1 MTNGLPQLFGTG
13 LGLSAAAG
21 LNSYAVLLVYGAMAR
36 FFPEDYPGAI
46 ARLLAS
52 TPALSV
58 AAILFFIEFFA
69 DKIPGLDHF
78 WHLLHSFVRPVVGAL
93 VALAVVQP
101 EGSAVL
107 NVVAAGSGGTVAL
120 VSHLVKSAT
129 RLTSTALTAGIANA
143 GISLAE
149 DIVAF
154 LQSLVSI
161 FLPLVALLVVAAIGL
176 LFVLAVPRMARS
188 IDLFGRR
195 RSGGPP
201 AGAAVLVLLLLAAH
215 GALGARPDDALT
227 NVGGVPPE
235 VAGARDIAR
244 LDGDARLDRI
254 LLVLP
259 HRNPEVLARLLA
271 NQQDPASPDFRRWL
285 FPAEFERRFGASD
298 ADVSALRAWLTSH
311 GLEVEDAPAGRA
323 ALVFSGRAR
332 DVESA
337 FDTELHELFFEGRVR
352 IANVRPARLPLDLAR
367 RVAGV
372 LSLHSFPRRRP
383 LAHRAPANTSE
394 GSHYLAPAD
403 FTAIYNVDALVA
415 SGLNGSGRTIGLLA
429 QTNVNVADTTYFRE
443 YFGLPANDPVVVL
456 NGSDPLIQSDDELES
471 DIDIQWA
478 GAVAPAARTLLIA
491 SATTETAYGVDLSAL
506 YAVSTNL
513 ADVLSLSYGACELD
527 FGDVDTSFYTNVWA
541 QAAAQ
546 GISVFVASGDSGVTG
561 CDPKGVNAPDAS
573 VNGLCSSP
581 YATCVGGTQFNDG
594 GVGSSTYWNT
604 TNDAKTKKSVKSYV
618 PETAWSGS
626 GGGKSILFARPP
638 WQNVAGLPADGA
650 RYVPDVSL
658 AASTHT
664 PYLAVQGHTATS
676 NGLINNYGGTS
687 FSSPALAGLAA
698 LLSQKAGTRLGN
710 LNPLLYAVGRSQYG
724 TADASASSPL
734 AAGSPVFH
742 DITTGN
748 NAASGVAGYAA
759 GPGYDAATGLGSV
772 DAFALA
778 SALPAPAPSST
789 DFTLGA
795 NPATPALPVG
805 GSVVVNLALY
815 QIGAADGDAVA
826 TVTLAGLP
834 SGVTSEFRPGNPA
847 NPMTGVL
854 SRAQPA
860 TLTLSASYGVAAG
873 PYPLQLQATSG
884 SVVRGLTLFL
894 TVGSGAA
901 TPPTGVV
908 VQAPVVLDVFGVA
921 PSHYTSDFVAVNRSG
936 SDATLVLVY
945 VPAAGTPGAGGPAV
959 ARTLPAGRQLYVPDV
974 IAFLAANGWSL
985 PSDGSGKLGTFFAT
999 FVGVSDP
1006 AAVFAG
1012 SRTSTPNLSA
1022 SVGGAFGLFEPAVPS
1037 GGANG
1042 SGDTWI
1048 YGLRENTLFR
1058 SNLAVVHAPGTA
1070 SGATSGPVSLEIQL
1084 YDGDSGAL
1092 AGTPLTHT
1100 LQPGEFFQFN
1110 FILRYTPVLVQL
1122 GITNGYARIRRTS
1135 GTDRFIAYGVVNDG
1149 GSAGGGTSDGS
1160 FLVAN
1165 ATEGLVPILLDLPG
1179 PPHFTTDLTLTNPT
1193 SAPVTVTLTYTASSA
1208 SGFSGQGS
1216 GTRTRTLAAHQQLV
1230 QANALSYLRG
1240 LGLAIPTTGNQ
1251 GGTLLVAGVVAQAR
1265 TSNPNPDTSVGGS
1278 YGLSYPAVA
1287 ASARAKG
1294 EAWVY
1299 GLRQDA
1305 DVRSNLAIADARAG
1319 SSGTVTYV
1327 IDVFDADTGST
1338 TPVQTLTR
1346 PLTGGEWTQI
1356 DGILSGAGIAHGYVR
1371 IRPDSGTS
1379 DFVVYGVVNDGP
1391 TAGSRTSDGSYV
1403 PMVVIN

>member
-1 MTNGLPQLFGTG
+1 MTVGLPQLFGTG

-36 FFPEDYPGAI
+36 FFPEDYPGSI
-46 ARLLAS
+46 ARLLGS
-52 TPALSV
+52 TPALTV
-58 AAILFFIEFFA
+58 AAVLFLMEFLA

-93 VALAVVQP
+93 VAIACVQP
-101 EGSAVL
+101 KGSPLLDVIAG
-107 NVVAAGSGGTVAL
+107 GSGGTVAL

-149 DIVAF
+149 DILAF

-161 FLPLVALLVVAAIGL
+161 FLPFVALLVVATIAL

-201 AGAAVLVLLLLAAH
+201 AGTAVLCLLLVAPA
-215 GALGARPDDALT
+215 ALGARPDEVLST
-227 NVGGVPPE
+227 VGEVPRE

-259 HRNPEVLARLLA
+259 QRNPDVLARLLA
-271 NQQDPASPDFRRWL
+271 AQQDPASPDFRRWL
-285 FPAEFERRFGASD
+285 FPAEFEQRFGASD

-311 GLEVEDAPAGRA
+311 GLEVEDVPAGRA
-323 ALVFSGRAR
+323 ALVFSGRAA

-337 FDTELHELFFEGRVR
+337 FDTELHELFVEGQVR
-352 IANVRPARLPLDLAR
+352 IANVRPARLPLGLAR

-372 LSLHSFPRRRP
+372 LSLHSFSRRRP
-383 LAHRAPANTSE
+383 LVRRPPAYTQG

-403 FTAIYNVDALVA
+403 FTAIYNVDPLLAA
-415 SGLNGSGRTIGLLA
+415 GINGSGRTIGLLSKS
-429 QTNVNVADTTYFRE
+429 NVNVADTTFFRQ
-443 YFGLPANDPVVVL
+443 YFGLPVNDPVVLVNP
-456 NGSDPLIQSDDELES
+456 NGPDPGIQSGDELES
-471 DIDIQWA
+471 DIDLQWA
-478 GAVAPAARTLLIA
+478 GAVAPAARTLLIT
-491 SATTETAYGVDLSAL
+491 SQDTPTVDGVDLSAL
-506 YAVSTNL
+506 YAVSNNL
-513 ADVLSLSYGACELD
+513 ADVLSMSYGACELD
-527 FGDVDTSFYTNVWA
+527 FADVDTALYTNVWA

-546 GISVFVASGDSGVTG
+546 GISIVVASGDSGALG
-561 CDPKGVNAPDAS
+561 CDPTGPNASSAS

-581 YATCVGGTQFNDG
+581 YATCVGGTQFTDN
-594 GVGSSTYWNT
+594 SSTYWNA
-604 TNDAKTKKSVKSYV
+604 TNDATTKKSVKGYV
-618 PETAWSGS
+618 PETTWSGS
-626 GGGKSILFARPP
+626 GGGKSILFTRPP
-638 WQNVAGLPADGA
+638 WQNVAGLPADNA

-658 AASTHT
+658 AASTR
-664 PYLAVQGHTATS
+664 PSYLLIQGHTTGTP
-676 NGLINNYGGTS
+676 GLVLGYGGTS
-687 FSSPALAGLAA
+687 FSSPAFAGLAA
-698 LLSQKAGTRLGN
+698 LLSQKTGTRLGN

-748 NAASGVAGYAA
+748 NAASGIAGYAA

-778 SALPAPAPSST
+778 SALSAPAPSST

-795 NPATPALPVG
+795 NPATPVLAPG

-834 SGVTSEFRPGNPA
+834 SGVTAEFRPGNPA
-847 NPMTGVL
+847 NPVTGVL
-854 SRAQPA
+854 SRTQSA
-860 TLTLSASYGVAAG
+860 TLTLSASNGVAART
-873 PYPLQLQATSG
+873 YPLQLQATSG

-901 TPPTGVV
+901 TPPSGAI
-908 VQAPVVLDVFGVA
+908 VQVPVVLDVFGA
-921 PSHYTSDFVAVNRSG
+921 ASSHYTSDFVAVNRSA
-936 SDATLVLVY
+936 SDATLILVY
-945 VPAAGTPGAGGPAV
+945 VPASDTPGAGGPAV
-959 ARTLPAGRQLYVPDV
+959 ARALPAGRQIYVPDV
-974 IAFLAANGWSL
+974 IAFLAANGWIL

-1006 AAVFAG
+1006 ASVFAG

-1022 SVGGAFGLFEPAVPS
+1022 SVGGAFGTFASAVPS
-1037 GGANG
+1037 GSATA
-1042 SGDTWI
+1042 SADAWI
-1048 YGLRENTLFR
+1048 YGLRENASFR
-1058 SNLAVVHAPGTA
+1058 SNLAVVHAPGTS

-1084 YDGDSGAL
+1084 FDGDSGGL
-1092 AGTPLTHT
+1092 AGVPLTHS

-1110 FILRYTPVLVQL
+1110 SILRYTPVLVQL
-1122 GITNGYARIRRTS
+1122 GITNGYARVRRTN

-1149 GSAGGGTSDGS
+1149 GSTGGGTSDGS
-1160 FLVAN
+1160 FLVAD
-1165 ATEGLVPILLDLPG
+1165 ATEGLIPILLDLPG
-1179 PPHFTTDLTLTNPT
+1179 SPHFTTDLTLTNPT
-1193 SAPVTVTLTYTASSA
+1193 SAPVTVTLTYTASA
-1208 SGFSGQGS
+1208 AFSGQGS
-1216 GTRTRTLAAHQQLV
+1216 GMKTMPLGARQQFV
-1230 QANALSYLRG
+1230 TSNALSYLRE

-1251 GGTLLVAGVVAQAR
+1251 GGTLLVSGAVALAR
-1265 TSNPNPDTSVGGS
+1265 TSNPNPDTTVGGS
-1278 YGLSYPAVA
+1278 YGLSYPALA

-1305 DVRSNLAIADARAG
+1305 DVRSNLAIADARIGGG
-1319 SSGTVTYV
+1319 SVSYV

-1338 TPVQTLTR
+1338 TPIRTLTL
-1346 PLTGGEWTQI
+1346 PLAGGQWWQFS
-1356 DGILSGAGIAHGYVR
+1356 GILWDAGITHGYVR
-1371 IRPDSGTS
+1371 VRPVSGAS

-1391 TAGSRTSDGSYV
+1391 STGSRTSDGSYI

>member
-1 MTNGLPQLFGTG
+1 VTNGLPQLFGTG

-215 GALGARPDDALT
+215 GALGARSDDALT
-227 NVGGVPPE
+227 NVGGVPRE
-235 VAGARDIAR
+235 VAGAREIAR
-244 LDGDARLDRI
+244 LDGEARLDRI

-271 NQQDPASPDFRRWL
+271 DQQDPASPDFRRWL
-285 FPAEFERRFGASD
+285 APAEFEQRFGAPD
-298 ADVSALRAWLTSH
+298 ADVSALRDWLTSH

-323 ALVFSGRAR
+323 ALVFSGRAA

-352 IANVRPARLPLDLAR
+352 IANVRPARLPVGLAR

-383 LAHRAPANTSE
+383 LAHRAPANTS
-394 GSHYLAPAD
+394 GGRHYLAPAD
-403 FTAIYNVDALVA
+403 FTAIYNVDALPA
-415 SGLNGSGRTIGLLA
+415 GINGSGRTIGLLA
-429 QTNVNVADTTYFRE
+429 QTNVNVADTTFFRA
-443 YFGLPANDPVVVL
+443 YFGLPVNDPEVVL
-456 NGSDPLIQSDDELES
+456 NGANPGISSDDEVES
-471 DIDIQWA
+471 DLDLQWS
-478 GAVAPAARTLLIA
+478 GAVAPAAQILLVA
-491 SATTETAYGVDLSAL
+491 SQSTATAFGVDLSAL
-506 YAVSTNL
+506 YAVSKNL

-527 FGDVDTSFYTNVWA
+527 FEAADTAFYTNVWA

-546 GISVFVASGDSGVTG
+546 GISVFVASGDSGAA
-561 CDPKGVNAPDAS
+561 CDPTSPNKLSAS

-581 YATCVGGTQFNDG
+581 YATCVGGTQFLDA
-594 GVGSSTYWNT
+594 SSPSTYWNPSNDPT
-604 TNDAKTKKSVKSYV
+604 TKGSAKGYI
-618 PETAWSGS
+618 PETTWSES

-638 WQNVAGLPADGA
+638 WQNVAGLPADNA
-650 RYVPDVSL
+650 RYVPDVSV
-658 AASTHT
+658 AASTNT
-664 PYLAVQGHTATS
+664 PYMAVQGHTT
-676 NGLINNYGGTS
+676 GLTGLVFYGGTS
-687 FSSPALAGLAA
+687 VSSPAFAGLAA

-710 LNPLLYAVGRSQYG
+710 LNPLLYA
-724 TADASASSPL
+724 ASASAPSPL

-742 DITTGN
+742 DITTGSN
-748 NAASGVAGYAA
+748 SFNGVPGYAA

-772 DAFALA
+772 DAAALA
-778 SALPAPAPSST
+778 SALPAPAPGTT

-795 NPATPALPVG
+795 NPATPVLPAG

-815 QIGAADGDAVA
+815 QNGTADADAVA
-826 TVTLAGLP
+826 TVAVASLP
-834 SGVTSEFRPGNPA
+834 SGVTAEFRPGNPA
-847 NPMTGVL
+847 DATTGVL
-854 SRAQPA
+854 SRTQTG
-860 TLTLSASYGVAAG
+860 TLTLSASGAAAG
-873 PYPLQLQATSG
+873 TYRLDLTATSG
-884 SVVRGLTLFL
+884 SVVRRIALFL

-936 SDATLVLVY
+936 SHATLVLDY
-945 VPAAGTPGAGGPAV
+945 VPAAFTPGAGGPAV

-974 IAFLAANGWSL
+974 IAFLAANGWAL

-1048 YGLRENTLFR
+1048 YGLRENALFR

-1084 YDGDSGAL
+1084 YDGDSGAP
-1092 AGTPLTHT
+1092 AGAPLTQT
-1100 LQPGEFFQFN
+1100 LQPGAFFQFN

-1122 GITNGYARIRRTS
+1122 GITNGYARVRRTS

-1208 SGFSGQGS
+1208 FSGLGS
-1216 GTRTRTLAAHQQLV
+1216 GTVTTTLEARQQLV
-1230 QANALSYLRG
+1230 NENALSYLRG
-1240 LGLAIPTTGNQ
+1240 LDLAIPTTGGQ
-1251 GGTLLVAGVVAQAR
+1251 GGTLLVSGAVAQAR

-1278 YGLSYPAVA
+1278 YGLSYPAVS
-1287 ASARAKG
+1287 ASGRARG

-1319 SSGTVTYV
+1319 NAAGVEYV
-1327 IDVFDADTGST
+1327 VDVFDADTGATS
-1338 TPVQTLTR
+1338 PALTKR
-1346 PLTGGEWTQI
+1346 VTLTGGQWTQFNT
-1356 DGILSGAGIAHGYVR
+1356 ILAEAGLAHGYVR
-1371 IRPDSGTS
+1371 VRPSSGTS

>member
-1 MTNGLPQLFGTG
+1 MTGGLPQLFGTG

-36 FFPEDYPGAI
+36 FFPEDYPGSI
-46 ARLLAS
+46 ARLLGS
-52 TPALSV
+52 TPALTV
-58 AAILFFIEFFA
+58 AAVLFLMEFLA

-93 VALAVVQP
+93 VAIACVQP
-101 EGSAVL
+101 KGSPLLDVIAG
-107 NVVAAGSGGTVAL
+107 GSGGTVAL

-149 DIVAF
+149 DILAF

-161 FLPLVALLVVAAIGL
+161 FLPFVALLVVATIAL

-201 AGAAVLVLLLLAAH
+201 AGTAVLCLLLVAPA
-215 GALGARPDDALT
+215 ALGARPDEVLST
-227 NVGGVPPE
+227 VGEVPRE

-259 HRNPEVLARLLA
+259 QRNPDVLARLLA
-271 NQQDPASPDFRRWL
+271 AQQDPASPDFRRWL
-285 FPAEFERRFGASD
+285 FPAEFEQRFGASD
-298 ADVSALRAWLTSH
+298 ADVSALRDWLTSH
-311 GLEVEDAPAGRA
+311 RLEVEDAPAGRA
-323 ALVFSGRAR
+323 ALVFSGRAA
-332 DVESA
+332 DVEGA
-337 FDTELHELFFEGRVR
+337 FDTELRELFADGKVR
-352 IANVRPARLPLDLAR
+352 IANVRPPRLPLDLAR
-367 RVAGV
+367 RVTGV
-372 LSLHSFPRRRP
+372 LSLHSFPRRHP
-383 LAHRAPANTSE
+383 LARRAPAYTDAS
-394 GSHYLAPAD
+394 GHHLAPAD
-403 FTAIYNVDALVA
+403 FTAIYNVDPLLAA
-415 SGLNGSGRTIGLLA
+415 GINGSGRTIGLLA
-429 QTNVNVADTTYFRE
+429 QSNVNVADTTYFRE
-443 YFGLPANDPVVVL
+443 YFGLPVNDPVVVL
-456 NGSDPLIQSDDELES
+456 NGPDPGIVSGDELES
-471 DIDIQWA
+471 DIDLQWS
-478 GAVAPAARTLLIA
+478 GAVAPAARTLLITA
-491 SATTETAYGVDLSAL
+491 KDTATAYGVDLSAL
-506 YAVSTNL
+506 YAVSNNL

-527 FGDVDTSFYTNVWA
+527 FADVDTSFYTNVWA

-546 GISVFVASGDSGVTG
+546 GISVFVASGDSGAAG
-561 CDPKGVNAPDAS
+561 CDAKSANASSAS

-594 GVGSSTYWNT
+594 GGGSYWNT
-604 TNDAKTKKSVKSYV
+604 TNDPTTKGSAKGYV
-618 PETAWSGS
+618 PETTWNESGAAS

-638 WQNVAGLPADGA
+638 WQNVAGLPADNS

-658 AASTHT
+658 AASTRT
-664 PYLAVQGHTATS
+664 PYMAVQGHTTGTTGTT
-676 NGLINNYGGTS
+676 GLVFYGGTS
-687 FSSPALAGLAA
+687 FSSPAFAGLAA
-698 LLSQKAGTRLGN
+698 LLSQRAGTRLGN
-710 LNPLLYAVGRSQYG
+710 LNPLLYAVGRAQYG
-724 TADASASSPL
+724 T
-734 AAGSPVFH
+734 AGSPVFH

-748 NAASGVAGYAA
+748 NSFNGVPGYAA
-759 GPGYDAATGLGSV
+759 GPAYDAATGLGSV
-772 DAFALA
+772 DASALA
-778 SALPAPAPSST
+778 IALSAPAPAST

-795 NPATPALPVG
+795 NPATPVLAPG

-847 NPMTGVL
+847 NPVTGVL
-854 SRAQPA
+854 SRTQSA
-860 TLTLSASYGVAAG
+860 TLTLTASNGVAALT
-873 PYPLQLQATSG
+873 YPLRLQATSG

-901 TPPTGVV
+901 TPPSGAI
-908 VQAPVVLDVFGVA
+908 VQVPVVLDVFGA
-921 PSHYTSDFVAVNRSG
+921 ASSHYTSDFVAVNRSA
-936 SDATLVLVY
+936 SDATLVLLY
-945 VPAAGTPGAGGPAV
+945 VPAADTPGAGGPAV

-974 IAFLAANGWSL
+974 IAFLAANGWAL

-1022 SVGGAFGLFEPAVPS
+1022 SVGGAFGTFAPAVPA
-1037 GGANG
+1037 GGAT
-1042 SGDTWI
+1042 SSADAWI
-1048 YGLRENTLFR
+1048 YGLRENASFR
-1058 SNLAVVHAPGTA
+1058 SNLAVVHAPGAA
-1070 SGATSGPVSLEIQL
+1070 SGATSGPISLEIQL
-1084 YDGDSGAL
+1084 FDGDSGGL
-1092 AGTPLTHT
+1092 AGAPLTHT

-1110 FILRYTPVLVQL
+1110 SILRYTPVLVQL
-1122 GITNGYARIRRTS
+1122 GITNGYARVRRTN

-1160 FLVAN
+1160 FLVAD
-1165 ATEGLVPILLDLPG
+1165 ATEGLIPILLDLPG
-1179 PPHFTTDLTLTNPT
+1179 SPHFTTDLTLTNPT
-1193 SAPVTVTLTYTASSA
+1193 SALVTVTLTYTASA
-1208 SGFSGQGS
+1208 AFSGQGS
-1216 GTRTRTLAAHQQLV
+1216 GMKTMPLGARQQFV
-1230 QANALSYLRG
+1230 TSNALSYLRE

-1251 GGTLLVAGVVAQAR
+1251 GGTLLVSGAVALAR
-1265 TSNPNPDTSVGGS
+1265 TSNPNPDTTVGGS
-1278 YGLSYPAVA
+1278 YGLSYPALA

-1305 DVRSNLAIADARAG
+1305 DVRSNLAIADARIGGG
-1319 SSGTVTYV
+1319 SVSYV

-1338 TPVQTLTR
+1338 TPIRTLTL
-1346 PLTGGEWTQI
+1346 PLAGGQWWQFS
-1356 DGILSGAGIAHGYVR
+1356 GILWDAGITHGYVR
-1371 IRPDSGTS
+1371 VRPASGAS
-1379 DFVVYGVVNDGP
+1379 DFIVYGVVNDGP
-1391 TAGSRTSDGSYV
+1391 STGSRTSDGSYI

>member
-1 MTNGLPQLFGTG
+1 MTGGLPQLFGTG

-36 FFPEDYPGAI
+36 FFPEDYPGSI
-46 ARLLAS
+46 ARLLGS
-52 TPALSV
+52 TPALTV
-58 AAILFFIEFFA
+58 AAVLFLMEFLA

-93 VALAVVQP
+93 VAIACVQP
-101 EGSAVL
+101 KGSPLLDVIAG
-107 NVVAAGSGGTVAL
+107 GSGGTVAL

-149 DIVAF
+149 DILAF

-161 FLPLVALLVVAAIGL
+161 FLPFVALLVVATIAL

-215 GALGARPDDALT
+215 GALGARPDEVLSA
-227 NVGGVPPE
+227 VGEVPRE

-254 LLVLP
+254 LLVLR

-271 NQQDPASPDFRRWL
+271 DQQDPVSPDFRRWL
-285 FPAEFERRFGASD
+285 FPAEFEQRFGASE
-298 ADVSALRAWLTSH
+298 ADVSALRDWLTSH

-323 ALVFSGRAR
+323 ALVFSGRVA

-352 IANVRPARLPLDLAR
+352 IANVRPARLPLGLAG

-383 LAHRAPANTSE
+383 LAHRAPANTSG

-403 FTAIYNVDALVA
+403 FTAIYNIDPLRHA
-415 SGLNGSGRTIGLLA
+415 GIDGSGRTIGLLA
-429 QTNVNVADTTYFRE
+429 QSNVNVADTTYFRE
-443 YFGLPANDPVVVL
+443 YFGLPVNDPEVVL
-456 NGSDPLIQSDDELES
+456 NGPDPGIVSGDELES
-471 DIDIQWA
+471 DIDLQWS
-478 GAVAPAARTLLIA
+478 GAIAPAAHTLLIA
-491 SATTETAYGVDLSAL
+491 SKDTATAYGVDLSAL
-506 YAVSTNL
+506 YAVSHDL
-513 ADVLSLSYGACELD
+513 ADVLSLSYGGCEVE
-527 FGDVDTSFYTNVWA
+527 FADVDTAFYTNVWA

-546 GISVFVASGDSGVTG
+546 GISVFVASGDSGVAG
-561 CDPKGVNAPDAS
+561 CQSLRAPAS

-581 YATCVGGTQFNDG
+581 YATCVGGTQFNDA
-594 GVGSSTYWNT
+594 GSPSTYWDT
-604 TNDAKTKKSVKSYV
+604 TNDPTTKRSAKGYI
-618 PETAWSGS
+618 PETTWNGS

-638 WQNVAGLPADGA
+638 WQNVAGLPADNA

-664 PYLAVQGHTATS
+664 PYMAVQGHTTGS
-676 NGLINNYGGTS
+676 PGLVHDYGGTS
-687 FSSPALAGLAA
+687 FSSPAFAGLAA

-710 LNPLLYAVGRSQYG
+710 LNPLLYAVGRAQYG
-724 TADASASSPL
+724 AV
-734 AAGSPVFH
+734 GSPVFH

-748 NAASGVAGYAA
+748 NSFNGVLGYEA
-759 GPGYDAATGLGSV
+759 GP
-772 DAFALA
+772 AFTTPRPASA
-778 SALPAPAPSST
+778 PSTRPRSPSALPAPAPSST

-795 NPATPALPVG
+795 NPATPVLPAG

-847 NPMTGVL
+847 NPVTGVL
-854 SRAQPA
+854 SRTQSA
-860 TLTLSASYGVAAG
+860 TLTLSASNGVAAG
-873 PYPLQLQATSG
+873 TYPLQLQATSG
-884 SVVRGLTLFL
+884 SIVRGLTLFL

-901 TPPTGVV
+901 TPPSGAI
-908 VQAPVVLDVFGVA
+908 VQAPVILDVFGA
-921 PSHYTSDFVAVNRSG
+921 ASSHYTSDFVAVNRSA
-936 SDATLVLVY
+936 SDATLILVY
-945 VPAAGTPGAGGPAV
+945 VPASGTPGAGGPAV

-974 IAFLAANGWSL
+974 IAFLAANGWTL

-1006 AAVFAG
+1006 ASVFAG

-1022 SVGGAFGLFEPAVPS
+1022 SVGGAFGTFASAVPS
-1037 GGANG
+1037 GSATA
-1042 SGDTWI
+1042 SADAWI
-1048 YGLRENTLFR
+1048 YGLRENASFR
-1058 SNLAVVHAPGTA
+1058 SNLAVVHAPGTS

-1084 YDGDSGAL
+1084 FDGDSGGL
-1092 AGTPLTHT
+1092 AGAPLTHT

-1110 FILRYTPVLVQL
+1110 SILRYTPVLVQL
-1122 GITNGYARIRRTS
+1122 GITNGYARVRRTN

-1165 ATEGLVPILLDLPG
+1165 ATEGLIPILLDLPG
-1179 PPHFTTDLTLTNPT
+1179 SPHFTTDLTLTNPT
-1193 SAPVTVTLTYTASSA
+1193 SAPVTVTLTYTASA
-1208 SGFSGQGS
+1208 AFSGQGS
-1216 GTRTRTLAAHQQLV
+1216 GTKTMPLGARQQFITS
-1230 QANALSYLRG
+1230 NALSYLRG

-1251 GGTLLVAGVVAQAR
+1251 GGTLLVSGAVALAR
-1265 TSNPNPDTSVGGS
+1265 TSNPNPDTTVGGS
-1278 YGLSYPAVA
+1278 YGLSYPALA

-1294 EAWVY
+1294 RGL
-1299 GLRQDA
+1299 GLRPAPGRGRAQQPRDRRRPDRRRVRVLRRRRLRCRHRLHDSRPDA
-1305 DVRSNLAIADARAG
+1305 DAPARG
-1319 SSGTVTYV
+1319 RTV
-1327 IDVFDADTGST
+1327 
-1338 TPVQTLTR
+1338 
-1346 PLTGGEWTQI
+1346 
-1356 DGILSGAGIAHGYVR
+1356 GAGQRH
-1371 IRPDSGTS
+1371 PLGT
-1379 DFVVYGVVNDGP
+1379 P
-1391 TAGSRTSDGSYV
+1391 GSRTATCASGPRPARRTSSSTAS
-1403 PMVVIN
+1403 